1 MATTVQEAI
10 RRLRVEATSSGVK
23 EVTSDLNAMSRAQD
37 GVAVASEQTTRA
49 TLSQEKRFESIERR
63 YVATVRAQQEY
74 DKVQRQVNAAVAQ
87 NPALQERANA
97 VLVEA
102 KRRFDDAAAASA
114 RLGHANDNIGFQTKQ
129 TLLQLPDIIQGI
141 AGGQG
146 VFRTAL
152 QQGGQLVQVY
162 GMGPGGVGGSMKQ
175 VASEMTSLITPAR
188 LVAVG
193 VAASGAAAYA
203 AYAYWKSFTLQLDDA
218 ARAAGTSTAEMSK
231 LQAVASFKGI
241 ASSEFNQGIQGFA
254 KGVYEAKS
262 GMGGLAE
269 VFAANNTHAKSFD
282 DYLGKA
288 ADLIKNA
295 RDDQQRLVLLQQM
308 GLPATMQWVRL
319 LGNGAVGLQDAKN
332 KAAEFAADQRL
343 VERARQFDEAWNRAW
358 TNFGLRARSAFQV
371 ALDAGASFLDR
382 IDRAQNKI
390 AETRP
395 DLAYMVGKKPI
406 TDASSFDSRYS
417 AANSGSSYP
426 AMSDALRQKADQIRN
441 GSTVDPAALQR
452 QLSLQQQYVGVLGQ
466 TATVEQSLVGIRA
479 QLQQY
484 ALTPGAIQLT
494 EKQRDAIIEVARQQA
509 LGTAQINSQADAY
522 RVEASTIGMSVGA
535 AAAYSA
541 AQNVINQAKLQGK
554 SLTADNI
561 AEIQREA
568 AALGALAQSLAEA
581 SLKRDIKFNL
591 DTAFLSDADKQIASI
606 LQRVYGDE
614 WKNMMDGPIAGAI
627 RLNNQLADINSTIR
641 SSASSFANDFVS
653 GIMSGKTAMDSLKGA
668 ASSLGKTLTSAG
680 INNII
685 ANPMNPVG
693 YVEAGIGVLAQM
705 FGGAD
710 ESKKKLEE
718 AKRVWKEAGPA
729 FQQFLTEMSGG
740 VQGELM
746 NRVASARQ
754 RASEL
759 GDKAW
764 EAEDYAA
771 VRRIVDSYSKY
782 VQDQSRAF
790 LATFQA
796 TARGLGDGLG
806 MDSPFLKAVST
817 IKDQL
822 ASVQSFVDDTRTST
836 GILSGAL
843 SEDTLALTGN
853 AAAIAYMNGEVA
865 KATDVSRTYLLS
877 LLGTAPQLSTVATRM
892 LDIQGRAAALQG
904 ALEQLGMSSG
914 DAAAAIAG
922 GVQKAIADL
931 RKSFEGG
938 LTSRLNT
945 ATGKGYMNDALAL
958 LAQRNQD
965 IADAAS
971 LGLDMNLVSTVFA
984 AEAQKIVDDA
994 GLVGDAFNEFTTI
1007 FPDLAGVVTQSA
1019 SAIEKAAQAQKQA
1032 LDASAKSILDYLN
1045 SLTAGTAST
1054 LAPAERL
1061 AAAQAAYNAKLTLAQ
1076 GGNLD
1081 AQSSIVQ
1088 DAENLRLAA
1097 QAMYA
1102 SGAQYQAIVAAIKS
1116 QLSGLS
1122 SVQQTT
1128 DPLLVAMRDVQAAVI
1143 GTTTAV
1149 HGTTGAVN
1157 TTGAANDNLQTVQN
1171 QLAAQQVNYLAS
1183 QQALLGA
1190 INNLTVSGNTTA
1202 DRIINAINGLG
1213 QLTYDATKSQNDLL
1227 LLMVFALGGHG
1238 SPPPIPG
1245 WPGFQNGGVIPGYA
1259 TGGMIGNG
1267 LYGIDSVVARLPNGR
1282 PIGLAGG
1289 EFVMPADQTRRFL
1302 PQLEGMRQGRPAGE
1316 SLDWQPLARAI
1327 KQAIDISDERLLA
1340 KIDELIASNEASAP
1354 RIKDALRQIVA
1365 GAKPRAA

>member
-1 MATTVQEAI
+1 LI
-10 RRLRVEATSSGVK
+10 G
-23 EVTSDLNAMSRAQD
+23 
-37 GVAVASEQTTRA
+37 
-49 TLSQEKRFESIERR
+49 
-63 YVATVRAQQEY
+63 VRAQ
-74 DKVQRQVNAAVAQ
+74 
-87 NPALQERANA
+87 L
-97 VLVEA
+97 
-102 KRRFDDAAAASA
+102 
-114 RLGHANDNIGFQTKQ
+114 KQ
-129 TLLQLPDIIQGI
+129 
-141 AGGQG
+141 
-146 VFRTAL
+146 
-152 QQGGQLVQVY
+152 
-162 GMGPGGVGGSMKQ
+162 
-175 VASEMTSLITPAR
+175 
-188 LVAVG
+188 
-193 VAASGAAAYA
+193 
-203 AYAYWKSFTLQLDDA
+203 
-218 ARAAGTSTAEMSK
+218 
-231 LQAVASFKGI
+231 
-241 ASSEFNQGIQGFA
+241 
-254 KGVYEAKS
+254 YE
-262 GMGGLAE
+262 
-269 VFAANNTHAKSFD
+269 
-282 DYLGKA
+282 
-288 ADLIKNA
+288 
-295 RDDQQRLVLLQQM
+295 
-308 GLPATMQWVRL
+308 
-319 LGNGAVGLQDAKN
+319 
-332 KAAEFAADQRL
+332 
-343 VERARQFDEAWNRAW
+343 
-358 TNFGLRARSAFQV
+358 
-371 ALDAGASFLDR
+371 
-382 IDRAQNKI
+382 
-390 AETRP
+390 
-395 DLAYMVGKKPI
+395 
-406 TDASSFDSRYS
+406 
-417 AANSGSSYP
+417 
-426 AMSDALRQKADQIRN
+426 
-441 GSTVDPAALQR
+441 
-452 QLSLQQQYVGVLGQ
+452 
-466 TATVEQSLVGIRA
+466 
-479 QLQQY
+479 
-484 ALTPGAIQLT
+484 LTPGAIQLT
-494 EKQRDAIIEVARQQA
+494 QQQKDALIEVARQQA
-509 LGTAQINSQADAY
+509 LGTVQINSQADAY
-522 RVEASTIGMSVGA
+522 RVEASTIGMSIGA

-541 AQNVINQAKLQGK
+541 AQNAINQAKLQGK
-554 SLTADNI
+554 SLTAENV

-641 SSASSFANDFVS
+641 NSASSFANDFVS
-653 GIMSGKTAMDSLKGA
+653 GIMSGKTAMDALKGA

-685 ANPMNPVG
+685 ANPLNPVG

-729 FQQFLTEMSGG
+729 FEQFLNQMSGG
-740 VQGELM
+740 VQGEVM
-746 NRVASARQ
+746 NKIASARQ

-764 EAEDYAA
+764 DAGDYAA
-771 VRRIVDSYSKY
+771 VNRIVTSYSKY

-796 TARGLGDGLG
+796 TAQGLGDGLG

-843 SEDTLALTGN
+843 SEDTLMLTNN

-865 KATDVSRTYLLS
+865 KAQDVSRTYLLS
-877 LLGTAPQLSTVATRM
+877 LLDTAPQLSTVATRM

-914 DAAAAIAG
+914 DAAKAIAD

-931 RKSFEGG
+931 QKSFQSG
-938 LTSRLNT
+938 LTSRLNV
-945 ATGKGYMNDALAL
+945 ATGKGYLNDALAL
-958 LAQRNQD
+958 LTQRNQD
-965 IADAAS
+965 VADAAK

-1007 FPDLAGVVTQSA
+1007 FPDLAGVVTESSA
-1019 SAIEKAAQAQKQA
+1019 AIEKAAAAQKQA

-1054 LAPAERL
+1054 LAPADRL
-1061 AAAQAAYNAKLTLAQ
+1061 AAAQSAYNAKLALAQ
-1076 GGNLD
+1076 AGNLD

-1102 SGAQYQAIVAAIKS
+1102 SGAQYQAIVASIKS
-1116 QLSGLS
+1116 QLGGLS

-1128 DPLLVAMRDVQAAVI
+1128 DPLLVAMRDVQSAVI

-1149 HGTTGAVN
+1149 HGTTGAVT

-1213 QLTYDATKSQNDLL
+1213 QLTYNAANSSNQW
-1227 LLMVFALGGHG
+1227 LMLIAFALGGHG
-1238 SPPPIPG
+1238 NPPPIPG

-1259 TGGMIGNG
+1259 GGGVIANG

-1289 EFVMPADQTRRFL
+1289 EFVMPADQTRRFM
-1302 PQLEGMRQGRPAGE
+1302 PQLEAMREGRSANE
-1316 SLDWQPLARAI
+1316 NVDWQALARAF
-1327 KQAIDISDERLLA
+1327 KQALDMSDDRILS
-1340 KIDELIASNEASAP
+1340 KIDELIASNEASVP
-1354 RIKDALRQIVA
+1354 RMKDALRQIVA